1 MTMKFKTTRSIKN
14 MALLILTLAIIG
26 VTPARG
32 QQISEECT
40 TNKAI
45 YALSASSIA
54 VSKKCHQSGVSK
66 RTGIVKDVDP
76 EAPPR
81 DIEEASAPEPSLKT
95 NVTMNACDPNQ
106 VGNPDFKTCQEQ
118 KEKFC
123 PDGGEWV
130 MTETTDISTG
140 TPQVT
145 YSTPICTGTG
155 TGPAPIGAAG
165 DAAPPVTID
174 EVRTLLVL
182 EPTIESDNAGRGVR
196 NAETNFYTLA
206 QPVSLTTTIAGQDI
220 ELRATPVTFHW
231 TYGDG
236 TGTVTTHDGGHAQP
250 EFNVPTPTSHVYE
263 DTGSYTVGLTTV
275 YVGEYRVAGGEWQLI
290 PGTITL
296 DAAPVTA
303 DIWRTVTR
311 NVADDCGADASAWGC
326 TGPIDAPDGG

>member
-1 MTMKFKTTRSIKN
+1 MEAKTVAPTTTR
-14 MALLILTLAIIG
+14 T
-26 VTPARG
+26 
-32 QQISEECT
+32 
-40 TNKAI
+40 
-45 YALSASSIA
+45 
-54 VSKKCHQSGVSK
+54 
-66 RTGIVKDVDP
+66 
-76 EAPPR
+76 
-81 DIEEASAPEPSLKT
+81 
-95 NVTMNACDPNQ
+95 VTMAACYPGQ
-106 VGNPDFKTCQEQ
+106 AGNPDLGTCQEQ
-118 KEKFC
+118 NEKFC
-123 PDGGEWV
+123 PEGSEWV
-130 MTETTDISTG
+130 MSKTTDTAAPDG
-140 TPQVT
+140 PVD
-145 YSTPICTGTG
+145 YGTPICTGTG

-236 TGTVTTHDGGHAQP
+236 TGTVTTHDGGNAQP